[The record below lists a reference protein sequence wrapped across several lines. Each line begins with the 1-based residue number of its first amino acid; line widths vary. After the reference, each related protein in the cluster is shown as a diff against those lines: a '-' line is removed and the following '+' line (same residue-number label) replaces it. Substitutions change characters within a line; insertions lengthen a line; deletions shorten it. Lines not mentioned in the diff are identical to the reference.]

1 MMTFPVAT
9 LIPVPFLSSPRV
21 MYAMEAPPLELS
33 TVAAV
38 LASVDVASASPTS
51 KVEVEYVPVMLP
63 LPSASYT

>member
-9 LIPVPFLSSPRV
+9 LILVPFLSSPRV
-21 MYAMEAPPLELS
+21 MYAMGASPRESS
-33 TVAAV
+33 TVAVV
-38 LASVDVASASPTS
+38 LASVDVASASPKS